1 MVDDVEIIDHNFN
14 EDANN
19 MSRFSKQD
27 SLLISSFLDKDLS

>member
-14 EDANN
+14 EDATN
-19 MSRFSKQD
+19 MSRFSQQD

>member
-1 MVDDVEIIDHNFN
+1 MVNDVEIIDQNFN
-14 EDANN
+14 EDNN

>member
-1 MVDDVEIIDHNFN
+1 MVNDVEIIDHNFN
-14 EDANN
+14 EDNN